1 MTENDIEKI
10 VNEVESRLEK
20 KYKVVLAKENV
31 GAVLKEPREK
41 WFSDQVHASKS
52 LMAAAFGNTVVAWQ
66 VWELI
71 RKLTCVVLGKQYVRR
86 LANDPNAEIV
96 AEKLCQYIYDLTIEY
111 SSHDNR

>member
-20 KYKVVLAKENV
+20 KYKGNLAKEDV
-31 GAVLKEPREK
+31 GTVLKEPREK
-41 WFSDQVHASKS
+41 WFSNQAHASKS
-52 LMAAAFGNTVVAWQ
+52 LMAAAFGNTRVAWQ

-71 RKLTCVVLGKQYVRR
+71 RKLTCVVLGKQYVRH
-86 LANDPNAEIV
+86 LSNEPNAEIV